1 MDSWERRNRGPNA
14 RRSDH
19 RRHGDPSEGM
29 KLTLQP
35 DEVQVCQMVGRMRTL
50 IARGNGVRDAKMG
63 NQDGSEA
70 DVMGMMAEYG
80 FAKKMNVFPDLGLT
94 PRSGSADGVMASGKR
109 YDVKASKHEQAHLLS
124 TLKVNPDVDVYVLA
138 IVHSPFIDIRGW
150 AWKSELIQ
158 EENKKDLGHGIGY
171 ALSQD
176 KLRRFDA

>member
-1 MDSWERRNRGPNA
+1 MDSWGGRNPGQDA
-14 RRSDH
+14 RRRDY

-80 FAKKMNVFPDLGLT
+80 FAKQMNVFPDLGLT

-109 YDVKASKHEQAHLLS
+109 YDVKASKHKTARLLS
-124 TLKVNPDVDVYVLA
+124 TLKVNPDVDVYVLCVVDGSTLDFKGW
-138 IVHSPFIDIRGW
+138 VH
-150 AWKSELIQ
+150 KEELILDK
-158 EENKKDLGHGIGY
+158 NKTDLGHGVGY
-171 ALSQD
+171 ALTQD

>member
-1 MDSWERRNRGPNA
+1 MDSWGGRNPGQDARRRN
-14 RRSDH
+14 H

-109 YDVKASKHEQAHLLS
+109 YDVKASKHKTARLLS
-124 TLKVNPDVDVYVLA
+124 TLKVNPDVDVYVLCVVDGSTLDFKGW
-138 IVHSPFIDIRGW
+138 VH
-150 AWKSELIQ
+150 KEELILDK
-158 EENKKDLGHGIGY
+158 NKTDLGHGVGY
-171 ALSQD
+171 ALTQD
-176 KLRRFDA
+176 KLRGFDA